1 MPISY
6 IKKYQKVPQGGKM
19 VERYLAKVSYNAY
32 VTENTL
38 AEEISKMST
47 ASVADVKLVLA
58 ALEDRISFHI
68 AGGDVVK
75 LQTLGAFYPTI
86 RAQAVDN
93 PDMVNQHTI
102 KAKGVR
108 FEPSAAF
115 RERIKQTGVHL
126 ADTRVFDAVSHPN
139 TKVEKK

>member
-19 VERYLAKVSYNAY
+19 VERYLAKVSYNTY

-93 PDMVNQHTI
+93 PDMVNHQTI

-115 RERIKQTGVHL
+115 RERIKQTGVRL
-126 ADTRVFDAVSHPN
+126 ASNNVFDAVSHPN

>member
-19 VERYLAKVSYNAY
+19 VERYLAKVSYNTY

-102 KAKGVR
+102 KTKGVR
-108 FEPSAAF
+108 FEPSPAF

>member
-19 VERYLAKVSYNAY
+19 VERYLAKVSYNTY

-102 KAKGVR
+102 KTKGVR
-108 FEPSAAF
+108 FEPSPAF
-115 RERIKQTGVHL
+115 RERIKQAGVHL

>member
-19 VERYLAKVSYNAY
+19 VERYLAKVSYNTY

-68 AGGDVVK
+68 TSGDAVK

-86 RAQAVDN
+86 KARSVDN
-93 PDMVNQHTI
+93 PDLVNQFSI
-102 KAKGVR
+102 VGKGVR
-108 FEPSAAF
+108 FEPSLAF
-115 RERIKQTGVHL
+115 RNKIKQTGLRL
-126 ADTRVFDAVSHPN
+126 ADPRVFDAVSHPN

>member
-19 VERYLAKVSYNAY
+19 VERYLAKVSYNTY

-102 KAKGVR
+102 KTKGVR
-108 FEPSAAF
+108 FEPSPAF
-115 RERIKQTGVHL
+115 RNKIKQTGVHL

>member
-102 KAKGVR
+102 KTKGVR
-108 FEPSAAF
+108 FEPSPAF
-115 RERIKQTGVHL
+115 RERIKQTGVRL
-126 ADTRVFDAVSHPN
+126 ASNNVFDAVSHPN

>member
-1 MPISY
+1 MS
-6 IKKYQKVPQGGKM
+6 IKNAILSTDAKLIKINANGKLK
-19 VERYLAKVSYNAY
+19 ETYLAKVSYNTY
-32 VTENTL
+32 VTENIL

-93 PDMVNQHTI
+93 PDMVNHHTI

-115 RERIKQTGVHL
+115 RERIKMI
-126 ADTRVFDAVSHPN
+126 SHSLISARIPMW
-139 TKVEKK
+139 

>member
-6 IKKYQKVPQGGKM
+6 IKKYQKVLQDGKM
-19 VERYLAKVSYNAY
+19 VERYLAKVSYNTY

-68 AGGDVVK
+68 TSGDVVK

-86 RAQAVDN
+86 KARSVDD
-93 PDMVNQHTI
+93 PEMVNQFSI
-102 KAKGVR
+102 IGKGVR
-108 FEPSAAF
+108 FEPSVVF
-115 RERIKQTGVHL
+115 RDRIRQTGVRL
-126 ADTRVFDAVSHPN
+126 ADARVFDAVSHPN